1 LSKGGQISHL
11 LFKMQRPELW
21 KNLVVIY
28 RPGGVQAGPFSGTMD
43 RAPMVG
49 SPQTQKEALI
59 MKEKTTNSFAIISM
73 SILLG
78 TAVSVFAQEDKA
90 SVRPTREE
98 ITAKFDLD
106 GDGQLS
112 KEERSAM
119 KQAGAAARQG
129 GSQGKNGFGGAK
141 GKNGHGGPKGK
152 NGFGGAKGKN
162 GHGGAEGKNGHGGAK
177 GKNGH
182 GAGGKQ

>member
-1 LSKGGQISHL
+1 
-11 LFKMQRPELW
+11 
-21 KNLVVIY
+21 
-28 RPGGVQAGPFSGTMD
+28 
-43 RAPMVG
+43 
-49 SPQTQKEALI
+49 
-59 MKEKTTNSFAIISM
+59 MKEKITHSFAIISM

-78 TAVSVFAQEDKA
+78 TAVSVFAQDDKA
-90 SVRPTREE
+90 SVRPTRKE
-98 ITAKFDLD
+98 IITKFDLD

-119 KQAGAAARQG
+119 EQAGAAARQG
-129 GSQGKNGFGGAK
+129 GPRGENGLGGAK

-162 GHGGAEGKNGHGGAK
+162 GHGGAKGKNGHGGAK

-182 GAGGKQ
+182 GARGNR